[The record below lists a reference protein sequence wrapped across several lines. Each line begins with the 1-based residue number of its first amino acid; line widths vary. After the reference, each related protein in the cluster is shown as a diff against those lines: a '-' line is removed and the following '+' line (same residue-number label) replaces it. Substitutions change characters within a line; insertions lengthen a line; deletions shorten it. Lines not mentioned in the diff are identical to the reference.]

1 MKYLQ
6 MGVVLAVLFWHYSAA
21 FSQDSLQLSLWES
34 ERIFLEENL
43 ILMAERLN
51 LDISDEKIKQAKLWN
66 NPEIGIEHQIINR
79 SGKGP
84 LGFTDRDNTAFE
96 IEQLFTTAGKR
107 GHEIRLRELE
117 KMNVEQQLDLLIRT
131 FKRTLREEFFSLA
144 FLNKMEGL
152 YQEQIDAL
160 DRILKSFE
168 EQQQE
173 GNISRME
180 VIRIRSLLLELER
193 EYSEILKEQIE
204 SQNALKILLQLQDQM
219 PVPELP
225 DDLAASIQQVMDLET
240 AELYKRA
247 LESRPDL
254 MSARTETET
263 ARQSLVLERANRYP
277 DLGVG
282 LVYDRLDGLVD
293 NYFGISFSLEVPLWN
308 RNRENIQK
316 AQYQIQQSEFLFSQ
330 AQQGIFHEIEKSVK
344 KYERA
349 AHLLDRLDDTYEDDF
364 AAIIEGLLH
373 QYTEGDIRLIEFIDF
388 YESFREGVIR
398 NYQIREEYLKAA
410 EELNY
415 AIGRDIFQFNF

>member
-1 MKYLQ
+1 MKYIQL
-6 MGVVLAVLFWHYSAA
+6 GIVLAGFLWHVNAA
-21 FSQDSLQLSLWES
+21 YGQDSLRLSLQES

-51 LDISDEKIKQAKLWN
+51 LDISDVKIRQAKLWD
-66 NPEIGIEHQIINR
+66 NPEVGLEHQIINR
-79 SGKGP
+79 DGKGP
-84 LGFTDRDNTAFE
+84 VGFTGRDNTAFE

-117 KMNVEQQLDLLIRT
+117 KMKTEQQLDLLIRT
-131 FKRTLREEFFSLA
+131 FKRSVREEFFSLA

-160 DRILKSFE
+160 DRILESFE
-168 EQQQE
+168 EQQQQ

-204 SQNALKILLQLQDQM
+204 SQNALKILLQLQDQI

-225 DDLAASIQQVMDLET
+225 DNLVASIQQLTDLEPGD
-240 AELYKRA
+240 LYERA
-247 LESRPDL
+247 LDSRTDL
-254 MSARTETET
+254 MSARTETEA

-282 LVYDRLDGLVD
+282 LVYDRLDGWVD
-293 NYFGISFSLEVPLWN
+293 NYFGITFSMEVPLWN

-316 AQYQIQQSEFLFSQ
+316 AQYQIRQSEFLVTQ
-330 AQQGIFHEIEKSVK
+330 AQQGIFHEIEKSIRK
-344 KYERA
+344 FERA
-349 AHLLDRLDDTYEDDF
+349 SHLLERLDGTYEDDF

-373 QYTEGDIRLIEFIDF
+373 QYREGDIRLIEFIDF

-398 NYQIREEYLKAA
+398 NYQIREEYLRAA
-410 EELNY
+410 EDLNFV
-415 AIGRDIFQFNF
+415 IGQDIFQFNF